1 MGRYTTSPMHITSIS
16 PTIPDTKNN
25 NTYPLY
31 QSHVSAGFPSPADDY
46 IEQDINLHDYLIKNP
61 PATFLVRA
69 EGDSMLGAGIF
80 SGDILVVDRSLG
92 AQENN
97 IVIEVVDGDLTVKR
111 INYTK
116 TGVTLSPENDA
127 YEPIHIGKDEELTIW
142 GVVTN
147 VIHALR

>member
-1 MGRYTTSPMHITSIS
+1 MHITSIS
-16 PTIPDTKNN
+16 STIPDMSNK
-25 NTYPLY
+25 TYPLY
-31 QSHVSAGFPSPADDY
+31 QSPVSAGFPSPADDY

-92 AQENN
+92 AQEDN
-97 IVIEVVDGDLTVKR
+97 IVIAVVDGDLTVKR
-111 INYTK
+111 IKYTK
-116 TGVTLSPENDA
+116 TGVMLSPENKA
-127 YEPIHIGKDEELTIW
+127 YEPIHIQKNEELTIW

-147 VIHALR
+147 VIHSVR